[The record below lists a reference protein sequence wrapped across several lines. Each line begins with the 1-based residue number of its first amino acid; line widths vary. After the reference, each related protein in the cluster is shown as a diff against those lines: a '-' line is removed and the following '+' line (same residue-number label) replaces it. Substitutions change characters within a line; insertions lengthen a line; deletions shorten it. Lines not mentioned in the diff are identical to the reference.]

1 MTRMFLV
8 TLFVGLMIIA
18 LIFSGCNTPTTPPD
32 PNTIRIGVMNPLTGP
47 VAIAGKRFVEV
58 IDLAFREID
67 YKIAGKNV
75 ELIVEDSGAL
85 PNTSLDKARKLVD
98 NDRVAILIGPLTT
111 PEKLAVAP
119 YVAKKEVPHITFSP
133 ENPKVFESGW
143 TFAVGGSLVQMPSA
157 SGAYAYEGL
166 GFKTIDIMTM
176 DMDDGRSFAAAFK
189 SAFEKRGGKIVQE
202 QYSAM
207 GNKDF
212 APYLTK
218 LKDADA
224 VAAWFHGEDAVRFLT
239 QYNKFGINSEMPLIA
254 IFHGSFFA
262 PLILNAINPTVT
274 DSMVGYITP
283 SEYDSHLD
291 TEINEKFKK
300 NIKDTYGYIAEPIYA
315 EGYTGALVAIE
326 ALKATNGDT
335 TPEVLH
341 AAILKTNIDTPLGH
355 ISFDQET
362 HCAILDINIVEI
374 EKSGDYY
381 GLSSPVHIYK
391 QVPVFGLD

>member
-1 MTRMFLV
+1 MV
-8 TLFVGLMIIA
+8 TIFMVLILIVLII
-18 LIFSGCNTPTTPPD
+18 SGCGAPSIAPD

-58 IDLAFREID
+58 IDLAFQEID
-67 YKIAGKNV
+67 YKIAGKDV

-85 PNTSLDKARKLVD
+85 PNVSMDKARKLVD
-98 NDRVAILIGPLTT
+98 NDKVAILIGPLTT

-119 YVAKKEVPHITFSP
+119 FVAKKKVPQVTFSP

-143 TFAVGGSLVQMPSA
+143 TFAVDGSFIQMPSA
-157 SGAYAYEGL
+157 AGAYAYDGL
-166 GFKTIDIMTM
+166 GNKTVDILTM

-189 SAFEKRGGKIVQE
+189 STYEKRGGKVIQE
-202 QYSAM
+202 QYSPM

-239 QYNKFGINSEMPLIA
+239 QYNKFGINKKMPLVA

-262 PLILNAINPTVT
+262 PLILNAINPAVT
-274 DSMVGYITP
+274 DTMVGYITA
-283 SEYDSHLD
+283 SDYNSHLN
-291 TEINEKFKK
+291 TEINENFKK
-300 NIKDTYGYIAEPIYA
+300 NLKDTYGYIAEPIYA

-326 ALKATNGDT
+326 ALKATGGDT
-335 TPEVLH
+335 TPERLH
-341 AAILKTNIDTPLGH
+341 AALLKTNIDTPLGPL
-355 ISFDQET
+355 SFDQET
-362 HCAILDINIVEI
+362 QCAVLDINIVEI
-374 EKSGDYY
+374 EKSGNYF
-381 GLSSPVHIYK
+381 GFSSPLHIYE
-391 QVPVFGLD
+391 QVPIFGLD